1 MNPESTIYHRL
12 FAACMMAG
20 LMLTQAEA
28 QERIQVAPESR
39 MWIEG
44 RSNVKGFSCTTE
56 AVEGFGVVSSTNTA
70 ADKDTRPRVVVTA
83 AVGQFD
89 CGRQGMTKDLQKALK
104 ASEYPEI
111 RYELDSVV
119 VSTVEPGETRYTV
132 SAHGRLSLAGQ
143 ERPTRV
149 VALAELTSGA
159 GYRVTGNL
167 PLLMTDFGVK
177 PPRKA
182 LGLIRVRDRIVV
194 YFDIVTVKAA
204 SFSTNPAAK
213 QSDSDLVEP
222 PIHQTRDRGETL

>member
-1 MNPESTIYHRL
+1 MRRESTIGHRL
-12 FAACMMAG
+12 FAAWMMAG
-20 LMLTQAEA
+20 LMLTQATA
-28 QERIQVAPESR
+28 QERIHVAPESR
-39 MWIEG
+39 IWIEG

-56 AVEGFGVVSSTNTA
+56 AVEGFGVVPTTNT
-70 ADKDTRPRVVVTA
+70 KDNRLSAVVTV
-83 AVGQFD
+83 AVDQFD

-119 VSTVEPGETRYTV
+119 VSATEPGETTYAV

-143 ERPTRV
+143 ERQTRV
-149 VALAELTSGA
+149 DALAELTSGA

-194 YFDIVTVKAA
+194 HFDIVTMKAL

-213 QSDSDLVEP
+213 QSDSDLAES
-222 PIHQTRDRGETL
+222 PIHQTRDRGETP